1 MKAEKIQIE
10 HLYNPIGIDIN
21 KPFISWKCSDGK
33 TQSAFKVDAFS
44 NGRLVYSTGKVIS
57 QDTYTVLEYD
67 AKSREHVDISVS
79 LWDEY
84 GNVGED
90 STAFYEMGLLNAGD
104 FTAKWIN
111 PELESNPEEHKP
123 ANYLKRNF
131 YVDKTGK
138 ARLYITCH
146 GVYEAYINGNRV
158 GNFILAPGSY
168 NYDKHIAYQTYDVSE
183 MIHEGEN
190 IISVTLGDGW
200 YRSVSGVDG
209 NRNLYGTDVALI
221 CQLEVDGKTVCI
233 SDEEWLASNEGPV
246 RYNDMQQGEIVDL
259 RIEEVKD
266 FHKVSVM
273 DFKKDNLI
281 CSNAV
286 WVTEHER
293 FKGKIIITPNS
304 QTVIDFG
311 QNLAGYIEL
320 EVEAKAGQIITLTTG
335 ETLDENGNFTQENF
349 QDRKRHKEGGTKQM
363 LTVTCKDGTN
373 KYKPSFTIWGF
384 RYALVETD
392 IDITNASFESIA
404 VYSDME
410 ELLKFECDNKDVNQ
424 LVKNAM
430 WSMKSNFCDVPTDCP
445 TRERAAWTG
454 DMGVFIEAG
463 LMMMDCYSVVRKWLK
478 ECRVTQY
485 EDGRLANIS
494 PRNNN
499 PSFFSGLL
507 AGSVGWGDACIIVP
521 YALYNQ
527 SHDKRILSE
536 NYDMMEKWYG
546 YLIKRAKDKPL
557 NPIKRFKSFPNRD
570 FCIETGIDY
579 GEWCEPDVESTNAM
593 RTPQSKVATA
603 YFAKSGY
610 MLSEIAKILG
620 KTEDAEKYRKIADKA
635 KTAFRYIATTDGKIE
650 SDRQADF
657 IRAITFNLISD
668 DEKIKAAAKLNDL
681 VVSSNYHL
689 NTGFLSTPD
698 LLGVL
703 SDYGYKETA
712 EKVLLN
718 DTMPGWLYAVKKGAT
733 TIWEAWNGIDE
744 NNVPHESLN
753 HYSKGAVVKWI
764 VEYYG

>member
-21 KPFISWKCSDGK
+21 RPFISWKCSDGK
-33 TQSAFKVDAFS
+33 TQGAFKVDAFS

-57 QDTYTVLEYD
+57 KDTYTVLEYD

-79 LWDEY
+79 LWDED
-84 GNVGED
+84 GTVGED
-90 STAFYEMGLLNAGD
+90 STAFYEMGLLNADD
-104 FTAKWIN
+104 FAAKWIN

-123 ANYLKRNF
+123 ANYLKRIF
-131 YVDKTGK
+131 YVDKKGK

-158 GNFILAPGSY
+158 GNFVLAPGSY
-168 NYDKHIAYQTYDVSE
+168 NYDKHIAFQTYDVSE
-183 MIHEGEN
+183 MLHEGEN
-190 IISVTLGDGW
+190 TISVTLGDGW

-209 NRNLYGTDVALI
+209 NRNLYGADVALI
-221 CQLEVDGKTVCI
+221 CQLEVEGKAVCI
-233 SDEEWLASNEGPV
+233 SDEEWLASNVGPV

-293 FKGKIIITPNS
+293 FKGKVICTPNG

-320 EVEAKAGQIITLTTG
+320 EVEAKAGQVITLTTG

-363 LTVTCKDGTN
+363 LTVTCKDGIN
-373 KYKPSFTIWGF
+373 RYKPSFTIWGF

-463 LMMMDCYSVVRKWLK
+463 LMMMDCYTVVRKWLK

-521 YALYNQ
+521 YALYKQ

-610 MLSEIAKILG
+610 MLSEIADILG
-620 KTEDAEKYRKIADKA
+620 KIEDAEKYRKIADRAKA
-635 KTAFRYIATTDGKIE
+635 AFRYIATKDGKIE

-681 VVSSNYHL
+681 VVSCNYHL